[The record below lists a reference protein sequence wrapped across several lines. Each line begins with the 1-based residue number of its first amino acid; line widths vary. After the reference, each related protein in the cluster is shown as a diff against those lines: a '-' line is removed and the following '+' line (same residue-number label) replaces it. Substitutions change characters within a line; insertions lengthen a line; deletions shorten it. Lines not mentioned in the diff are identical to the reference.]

1 MQAKPS
7 MTTTIHTTGSKE
19 KPTSKIMLLEA
30 GNITPEFA
38 CIQLG
43 VYGAMTE
50 IFIDTD
56 AETLQ
61 AWATEFHL
69 LADNLLRKAIA
80 KEDILELE
88 AETDTRP
95 LTDPEHEVY
104 HGLPMEVM

>member
-61 AWATEFHL
+61 AWATEFHH
-69 LADNLLRKAIA
+69 LADNLMRRACDKVEIPLDD
-80 KEDILELE
+80 ED
-88 AETDTRP
+88 ADTRP